1 MVDMK
6 RTEVTNID
14 EYIADYPGDVQK
26 LLQRI
31 RKIIRKAAPGAKEA
45 IKYGI
50 PTFVLNR
57 NLIHFA
63 AYKKHIGL
71 YPAPRGVEKFKKE
84 LANYEGGKGTIQFPL
99 DQPIPFELIT
109 RIVVYRVSEDAKKA
123 KNKNR

>member
-1 MVDMK
+1 MK
-6 RTEVTNID
+6 KTQVTNID

-31 RKIIRKAAPGAKEA
+31 RKTIRKAAPGAKEA

-63 AYKKHIGL
+63 AYKNHIGL

-109 RIVVYRVSEDAKKA
+109 RIVMYRVSEDAKKA

>member
-1 MVDMK
+1 MK
-6 RTEVTNID
+6 KTSAASID

-31 RKIIRKAAPGAKEA
+31 RRTIRKAAPGAKEA

-63 AYKKHIGL
+63 GYKNHIGL
-71 YPAPRGVEKFKKE
+71 YPAPRAVEKFKKE

-99 DQPIPFELIT
+99 DQPIPLDLIT
-109 RIVVYRVSEDAKKA
+109 RVVKYRVSEDAKRA
-123 KNKNR
+123 KNKKR

>member
-1 MVDMK
+1 MK
-6 RTEVTNID
+6 TTAATNID
-14 EYIADYPGDVQK
+14 EYIADYPGNVQK

-31 RKIIRKAAPGAKEA
+31 RNTIRKAAPGAKEA

-63 AYKKHIGL
+63 AYKNHIGL

-109 RIVVYRVSEDAKKA
+109 RIVMYRVSEDAKKA
-123 KNKNR
+123 KN